1 MTDLQSLLAL
11 KRQELLEKAKKQ
23 ALKPNYHIYLNGE
36 YYKSF
41 KTSAKRE
48 EHMNTIKFFKKA
60 LGKKLCLFY
69 CKGDH
74 KKEYDLI
81 VRDGSR

>member
-1 MTDLQSLLAL
+1 MDIQSLIAL
-11 KRQELLEKAKKQ
+11 KKQELIQKAKKKS
-23 ALKPNYHIYLNGE
+23 LKANYHIYLNGE
-36 YYKSF
+36 HYKSF

-69 CKGDH
+69 TKNDH
-74 KKEYDLI
+74 KKEYQLI
-81 VRDGSR
+81 LRDGRS